1 MNERSIV
8 KTDRAPGAIGPYSQ
22 AVRAG
27 DLVFTA
33 GQIGADPVGG
43 ALADGVAA
51 QAERS
56 LANLRAVLAAAGTD
70 FDRLVKV
77 TIFLADMG
85 DFNAVNEVY
94 VATLPEPYPARSTV
108 AVRALPKGALV
119 EIEMIALAGDGA
131 CG

>member
-1 MNERSIV
+1 MTTRPTAPGRDRSLQPGG
-8 KTDRAPGAIGPYSQ
+8 RAPATWC
-22 AVRAG
+22 
-27 DLVFTA
+27 FTA
-33 GQIGADPVGG
+33 GQIGADPVDG

-85 DFNAVNEVY
+85 DFDAVNAVY

-131 CG
+131 SG

>member
-27 DLVFTA
+27 GLVFTA
-33 GQIGADPVGG
+33 GQIGADPESG
-43 ALADGVAA
+43 ALLDGVAA

-70 FDRLVKV
+70 FERLVKV

-85 DFNAVNEVY
+85 DFDAVNEVY
-94 VATLPEPYPARSTV
+94 MATLPEPYPARSTV
-108 AVRALPKGALV
+108 AVRGLPKGALV
-119 EIEMIALAGDGA
+119 EIEMVALAGDGA
-131 CG
+131 SG

>member
-8 KTDRAPGAIGPYSQ
+8 TTDGAPGAIGPYSQ

-33 GQIGADPVGG
+33 GQIGADPESG
-43 ALADGVAA
+43 ALEDGVAA

-56 LANLRAVLAAAGTD
+56 LANLRAVLAAAGTG
-70 FDRLVKV
+70 FERLVKV
-77 TIFLADMG
+77 SIFLADMG
-85 DFNAVNEVY
+85 DFDAVNEVY
-94 VATLPEPYPARSTV
+94 MATIPEPYPARSTV

-131 CG
+131 SG